1 MREEEG
7 IPELEEEDD
16 AVVVK
21 EVSRERPVPGARSRH
36 ISLRGI
42 SRIFAD
48 DSTEDNNVVDK
59 GVVAALLGV
68 AWRDSRRRRSL
79 PCRWRTGSLVRA
91 RTLPARSRRSSFA
104 RAADAVW
111 ALTSILEIETPVPS
125 PDLSVP

>member
-42 SRIFAD
+42 SRTFAE
-48 DSTEDNNVVDK
+48 DSTDDNNVVDK
-59 GVVAALLGV
+59 GVVAGGGV
-68 AWRDSRRRRSL
+68 ARQQ
-79 PCRWRTGSLVRA
+79 A
-91 RTLPARSRRSSFA
+91 PAQP
-104 RAADAVW
+104 
-111 ALTSILEIETPVPS
+111 PVPLAHWKS
-125 PDLSVP
+125 CESTHVAGEIKA